1 MAPSIDQTTIP
12 EDLQSDQLVVSP
24 GLSFNERRH
33 LGIINII
40 NNNYYNII
48 NNNYYNI
55 VFFVINNQ
63 ARRRVVGIAQT
74 G

>member
-33 LGIINII
+33 LGIII
-40 NNNYYNII
+40 II

-63 ARRRVVGIAQT
+63 ARRRVVGIAQA

>member
-33 LGIINII
+33 LGIINI
-40 NNNYYNII
+40 

-63 ARRRVVGIAQT
+63 ARRRVVGIAQA

>member
-40 NNNYYNII
+40 NNNYYNI
-48 NNNYYNI
+48 

-63 ARRRVVGIAQT
+63 ARRRVVGIAQI

>member
-40 NNNYYNII
+40 H
-48 NNNYYNI
+48 NNYYNI